1 MMSRMP
7 VRKNGRTAL
16 PQNKRSLQ
24 TTLRLP
30 DSLYQ
35 KARKL
40 VVEDKHVNSMNELI
54 ITALSAYLK
63 ALDRKMIDGAF
74 VGMADD
80 VEYQDEAEFI
90 AREFSESDA
99 EAMRLANKQFAGRR

>member
-1 MMSRMP
+1 MSVMAIKQ
-7 VRKNGRTAL
+7 KNKRSGAARA
-16 PQNKRSLQ
+16 KRSLQ

-40 VVEDKHVNSMNELI
+40 VTDDKHADSMNELI

-63 ALDRKMIDGAF
+63 ALDRKTIDRAF
-74 VGMADD
+74 AGMADD
-80 VEYQDEAEFI
+80 AEYQNEAESI

-99 EAMRLANKQFAGRR
+99 EAARLADHRFAGRR